1 MASSA
6 VNSTLENRPQNIAVH
21 WFRQDL
27 RLADN
32 PALAEAV
39 SSGQLLPIFI
49 LDEESENAV
58 PLGGAARCWLHHSLQ
73 SLNEQLQGRLQLY
86 RGKAEDILHR
96 LCKRHSIASV
106 HWNRCYEPWRIA
118 RDTQIKHSLKAMDV
132 LVHSH
137 NGSLLWEPW
146 QVLKADQTPYRV
158 YTPYFNRGCMLHGPM
173 PRHPVAQ
180 PEIREFAEDDFGGE
194 ALANLDLLPALPW
207 HQTIMSHWQV
217 SEDNAHQQL
226 HAFLEHRLAEYKKGR
241 DFPGQQAVSGLSP
254 YLHWG
259 QISPHQIWH
268 QLQLW
273 ESEENLEHFK
283 RELGWREFSYYQ
295 LYHFPELPHTNLQTK
310 FDHFPW
316 LHNSPLLKLWQRGN
330 TGYPLVDAGMRELWQ
345 TGTMHNRVRMVVAS
359 FLVKNLN
366 IHWSEGARWFQ
377 DCLLDADLA
386 SNSANWQ
393 WVAGC
398 GLDAAPYFRI
408 FNPTTQGEKF
418 DKRGEYTR
426 DFVPE
431 LAALPDK
438 YLYKPWSAPAEILAD
453 AGVELGNHYPNP
465 IVDLKVSREQA
476 LQHYQ
481 AIRSLQSE
489 V

>member
-1 MASSA
+1 MNSS
-6 VNSTLENRPQNIAVH
+6 LENRSQNIAIH

-32 PALAEAV
+32 PALAEAI

-49 LDEESENAV
+49 LDEESENAE
-58 PLGGAARCWLHHSLQ
+58 PLGGASRCWLHHSLQ

-96 LCKRHSIASV
+96 LCKQHSITSV

-118 RDTQIKHSLKAMDV
+118 RDTQIKNSLKTMDV
-132 LVHSH
+132 RVHSH

-173 PRHPVAQ
+173 PRPPVAQ
-180 PEIREFAEDDFGGE
+180 PEIREFAKDDFGGD
-194 ALANLDLLPALPW
+194 ALASLDLLPAQAW

-217 SEDNAHQQL
+217 SEDDAHQQL
-226 HAFLEHRLAEYKKGR
+226 HAFLEHRLGEYKKGR

-268 QLQLW
+268 QLHLW
-273 ESEENLEHFK
+273 ESDENLEHFK

-295 LYHFPELPHTNLQTK
+295 LYHFPKLPHTNLQTK

-316 LHNSPLLKLWQRGN
+316 LHSSPLLK
-330 TGYPLVDAGMRELWQ
+330 
-345 TGTMHNRVRMVVAS
+345 
-359 FLVKNLN
+359 
-366 IHWSEGARWFQ
+366 
-377 DCLLDADLA
+377 
-386 SNSANWQ
+386 
-393 WVAGC
+393 
-398 GLDAAPYFRI
+398 
-408 FNPTTQGEKF
+408 
-418 DKRGEYTR
+418 
-426 DFVPE
+426 
-431 LAALPDK
+431 
-438 YLYKPWSAPAEILAD
+438 
-453 AGVELGNHYPNP
+453 
-465 IVDLKVSREQA
+465 
-476 LQHYQ
+476 
-481 AIRSLQSE
+481 
-489 V
+489 